1 MKPLGTEE
9 QPGAAVRY
17 AVRDDYRRFDQKR
30 NLIYQG
36 EWNPA
41 FAGLSR
47 TDLRRAREE
56 KLKRSLPGFTRLDWA
71 YQMAATANSN
81 AAGFVINVP
90 NSGGTSWR
98 GIATAAIGSE
108 AIEGLPE
115 YQSKP
120 EISARVIKKIAALF
134 GADDV
139 GICRLDRRWVY
150 SHYYDPQTRESYPIR
165 FSDEPGF
172 EHHTEPGMLEDRSQ
186 IIPAGM
192 KYAIVFIHE
201 MDYQGIAEAP
211 TLTQMATTLRTY
223 SQISLTAIS
232 LAEFVRGLGYRAIP
246 SANCTALNIPMAI
259 DAGLGELGRNA
270 KLIHPRFGPRCRIS
284 KVITDLPLE
293 IDSPIA
299 FGVTAFCDTCKKCA
313 RTCPGNAI
321 PEGDRTYEPVG
332 EFSNYGVLQWQVDHD
347 RCKKIQAKIGTNCG
361 ICLQA
366 CPYNKPDGIGHW
378 LIKSLIATAPFLNR
392 LVLLGDDLMGYG
404 KGRPANHF
412 WDFSSP

>member
-1 MKPLGTEE
+1 MNPLGTRE
-9 QPGAAVRY
+9 QPGAAARY
-17 AVRDDYRRFDQKR
+17 EVGKNYRRFDQKR

-47 TDLRRAREE
+47 TDLSQAREE
-56 KLKRSLPGFTRLDWA
+56 KLKRNLPGFTRLDWA

-81 AAGFVINVP
+81 ATGFVINVP

-98 GIATAAIGSE
+98 GIAKVAIGSE
-108 AIEGLPE
+108 AIDGLPE
-115 YQSKP
+115 YRGEP
-120 EISARVIKKIAALF
+120 GVNARTIKKMAAMF

-150 SHYYDPQTRESYPIR
+150 SHYYDPQTKESYPIH
-165 FSDEPGF
+165 FSDEAGF
-172 EHHTEPGMLEDRSQ
+172 EGYTEPGMLEDRSQ
-186 IIPAGM
+186 VIPAGM

-201 MDYQGIAEAP
+201 MDYKGIATAP

-223 SQISLTAIS
+223 SEISLTTIAM
-232 LAEFVRGLGYRAIP
+232 AEFIRGLGYRAIP

-293 IDSPIA
+293 VDIPLA

-313 RTCPGNAI
+313 QACPGEAI
-321 PEGDRTYEPVG
+321 PTGDRSFEPVG
-332 EFSNYGVLQWQVDHD
+332 EFSNYGVLQWQVDHG
-347 RCKKIQAKIGTNCG
+347 RCKKFQAKVGTNCG
-361 ICLQA
+361 ICLHS
-366 CPYNKPDGIGHW
+366 CPYNKPDGTGHW
-378 LIKSLIATAPFLNR
+378 LVKSLIAVTPIMNR
-392 LVLLGDDLMGYG
+392 VILLGNDLLRYG
-404 KGRPANHF
+404 KRKREDHF
-412 WDFSSP
+412 WDT